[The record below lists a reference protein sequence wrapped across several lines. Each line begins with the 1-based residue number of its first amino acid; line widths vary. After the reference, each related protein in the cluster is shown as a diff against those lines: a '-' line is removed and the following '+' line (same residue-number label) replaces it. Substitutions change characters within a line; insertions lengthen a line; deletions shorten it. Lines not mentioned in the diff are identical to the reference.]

1 MSSKA
6 TESPI
11 SQLLKTLVIA
21 GNIVFVLWILF
32 NGMNENWA
40 GTTPEKV
47 SYSSLV
53 VLLILNAYL
62 LSRSWH
68 SE

>member
-1 MSSKA
+1 MK
-6 TESPI
+6 SPI
-11 SQLLKTLVIA
+11 SHLIRSLVIA
-21 GNIVFVLWILF
+21 ANILFILWILF
-32 NGMNENWA
+32 NGMNENWS
-40 GTTPEKV
+40 GTPVEKV

-62 LSRSWH
+62 LSRRRR